1 MSAQPPGPTGLP
13 LVGDAHRYSR
23 DPFAFMETCANTYGD
38 VVRFDLGP
46 METYMITDP
55 AAIERVLV
63 SEAHKYHKPTF
74 QGDALGELLGE
85 GLLLSEEATWR
96 KQRKLA
102 QPAFAPGR
110 LRGLG
115 QRMVEHTETLLADWA
130 DGQQRDVEI
139 DMARVTVRIIVDA
152 MLGAHLNDRQTAIV
166 RENLEPLGRRFEPNP
181 LRPLIPDWA
190 PTRENREYDAAIDRL
205 ERILDEIVAE
215 RRGTQHDA
223 VDPGAEGDQPM
234 DLLSILLRAQERGEQ
249 TDQQIRDEMMTMLLA
264 GHDTTALT
272 LTYVWYLLAEH
283 PDAEA
288 RFHDELDE
296 VLGGDPP
303 TAADVDDLAYTDRV
317 IQEAMRLYPPVYA
330 IFREPQVDVKLGGYR
345 VPEGSAVLL
354 PQWVVHRSP
363 RFWDD
368 PETFDPDRWEGD
380 SDRPRFAY
388 FPFGGGPRHCIG
400 KSLSLLEATLILG
413 TVGQRYRLER
423 VDEGPLDLRPSLT
436 VHPKDGM
443 EMRLHRRE

>member
-13 LVGDAHRYSR
+13 LVGDAHRYAR
-23 DPFAFMETCANTYGD
+23 DPFEFMQICAETYGD
-38 VVRFDLGP
+38 VVQFDLGP
-46 METYMITDP
+46 TRTYMVTDP
-55 AAIERVLV
+55 AEIERVLV
-63 SEAHKYHKPTF
+63 SEDEKYHKPTF

-96 KQRKLA
+96 KQRQLA

-110 LRGLG
+110 LGGLDE
-115 QRMVEHTETLLADWA
+115 RMVEHTETMLDDWD
-130 DGQQRDVEI
+130 DGQQRDVEV

-152 MLGAHLNDRQTAIV
+152 MLGAHLDDRRTAVV
-166 RENLEPLGRRFEPNP
+166 RENLEPLGRRFEPDP
-181 LRPLIPDWA
+181 LRPLVPEWA
-190 PTRENREYDAAIDRL
+190 PTRENREYNAAIERL
-205 ERILDEIVAE
+205 EAILDEIVSE

-223 VDPGAEGDQPM
+223 PDPGADGDQPM

-249 TDQQIRDEMMTMLLA
+249 TDEQIRDEMMTMLLA

-272 LTYVWYLLAEH
+272 LTYAWYLIAEN
-283 PDAEA
+283 PEVEA
-288 RFHDELDE
+288 RFHTELDE
-296 VLGGDPP
+296 VLGGATP
-303 TAADVDDLAYTDRV
+303 TAAAVDDLEYTERV
-317 IQEAMRLYPPVYA
+317 IQESMRLYPPVYA

-345 VPEGSAVLL
+345 IPAGSAVLL

-368 PETFDPDRWEGD
+368 PKTFDPDRWRGD
-380 SDRPRFAY
+380 DDRSRFTY

-423 VDEGPLDLRPSLT
+423 VDDGPLDLRPSLT
-436 VHPKDGM
+436 MHPKDGM
-443 EMRLHRRE
+443 DVRLHRRG